1 MPPGTNRVFAFPE
14 TLKLASSNPLA
25 YQPRWIDKEL
35 YFDHKTDERLRAKWA
50 EYDKR
55 FGWMSQKDYKDNLA
69 ALDWIIAYCKENGLP
84 LKVIWMPWNRGYAP
98 PYMPGLQDDVNQ
110 RLQAAGVPT
119 LDLLIHY
126 DPKLFDDLTHLNR
139 QDGAPVF
146 TKEVD
151 AWLAS
156 FAKPSK

>member
-1 MPPGTNRVFAFPE
+1 MVYRSRSSGCPGTGA
-14 TLKLASSNPLA
+14 TLS
-25 YQPRWIDKEL
+25 
-35 YFDHKTDERLRAKWA
+35 
-50 EYDKR
+50 
-55 FGWMSQKDYKDNLA
+55 
-69 ALDWIIAYCKENGLP
+69 
-84 LKVIWMPWNRGYAP
+84 P